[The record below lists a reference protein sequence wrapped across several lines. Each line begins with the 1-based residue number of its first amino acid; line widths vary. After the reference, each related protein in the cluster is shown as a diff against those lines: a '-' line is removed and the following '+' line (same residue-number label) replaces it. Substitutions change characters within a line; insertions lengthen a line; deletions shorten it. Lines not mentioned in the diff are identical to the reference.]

1 MHFSVIKNV
10 NFFHVIR
17 RNIRKNSIVCSVIV
31 PSKDCSNCALPHN
44 PDNYGYITG
53 KYQEIMEI
61 VKQNADLKEEK

>member
-31 PSKDCSNCALPHN
+31 PCTHEEINVEEISSLREMESKTAVTVRFR
-44 PDNYGYITG
+44 IIRI
-53 KYQEIMEI
+53 IMDI
-61 VKQNADLKEEK
+61 